1 MVKKLQE
8 KSPLKFPV
16 VMAIACLEP
25 TSMHRDPEWC
35 LTKMKTTVQ
44 KFLQDNQ
51 LAGGFSAGDVTV
63 QQFASFLLRLEM
75 SVSSPFSHCSSGLT
89 CSCTQQSASI
99 TLSWQSSVRAF

>member
-1 MVKKLQE
+1 MPFTVYVYILCSTCQALQTEPGGRVGELSVLIFRRECRQALVTMVKKLQE

-51 LAGGFSAGDVTV
+51 LAGGISAG
-63 QQFASFLLRLEM
+63 
-75 SVSSPFSHCSSGLT
+75 
-89 CSCTQQSASI
+89 
-99 TLSWQSSVRAF
+99 